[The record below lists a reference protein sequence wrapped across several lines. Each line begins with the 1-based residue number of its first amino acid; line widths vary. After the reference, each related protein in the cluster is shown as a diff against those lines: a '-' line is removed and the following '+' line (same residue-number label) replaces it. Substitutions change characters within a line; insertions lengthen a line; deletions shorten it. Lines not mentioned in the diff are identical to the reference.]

1 VAKGENKIK
10 TNTQKNVVQHLQR
23 RRIERKEKK
32 SDREGD
38 RGKRKKSFVVD
49 FTIER
54 ERKFFNVIFILFLLL
69 LFFRIFILKSSSL
82 FLC

>member
-1 VAKGENKIK
+1 VANGENKIK